1 VAPQNVPPP
10 VFAPPVATPGVPP
23 TQRIVTLEPVRPI
36 TPPPPPTQL
45 TAAQTRAAAEKAKKA
60 ELADAKQKK
69 LQALA
74 DKKKAELAAREA
86 AATQAAAEARPAVT
100 LASTN
105 AAPRI
110 APPPPPAPARA
121 SSGGVSQ
128 PFSPRPVSG
137 GGPAFPA
144 SDDYV
149 GKAGQVT
156 VSCRIQED
164 GHPAGCNVVAA
175 RGGTAFK
182 SSVLKWLNSGRVR
195 YAPILR
201 NGQPV
206 SEVHQWS
213 VEFQG
218 DGQ

>member
-1 VAPQNVPPP
+1 
-10 VFAPPVATPGVPP
+10 
-23 TQRIVTLEPVRPI
+23 
-36 TPPPPPTQL
+36 L

-74 DKKKAELAAREA
+74 DKRKAELAAKE
-86 AATQAAAEARPAVT
+86 AAAEARPAVT

-110 APPPPPAPARA
+110 APPAPAPAPA
-121 SSGGVSQ
+121 PAPTSSGGITQ
-128 PFSPRPVSG
+128 PFSSRPLSG

-156 VSCRIQED
+156 VSCRIEED

-175 RGGTAFK
+175 RGGPAFK

-195 YAPILR
+195 YAPIIR

-213 VEFQG
+213 VQFQG
-218 DGQ
+218 EGQ